1 MAFLFALAESCLGVF
16 GPTFEP
22 LAHIFGLSALQNES
36 KTVQTHQKYSHD
48 TVDILITP
56 ISPPLHELLLIEL
69 FHFLCINYMCVFFL
83 EL

>member
-36 KTVQTHQKYSHD
+36 KTVQTHQKYSNHSVD
-48 TVDILITP
+48 TLITQ
-56 ISPPLHELLLIEL
+56 ISPQLLEFLLFEL
-69 FHFLCINYMCVFFL
+69 FLFYV
-83 EL
+83 